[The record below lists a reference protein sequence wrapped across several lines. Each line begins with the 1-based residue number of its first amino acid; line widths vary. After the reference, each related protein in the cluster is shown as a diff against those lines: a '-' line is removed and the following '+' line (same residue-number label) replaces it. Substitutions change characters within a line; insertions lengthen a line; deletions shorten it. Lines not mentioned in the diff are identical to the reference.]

1 MQPSSLQQYEK
12 RKSFAVAYQEIL
24 GKKNKDKKKTVLSG
38 VSTLWRN
45 EMEDSVFIK
54 IEDAFGK
61 IFLALDTKFLAKTK
75 TKDSVFWWI

>member
-1 MQPSSLQQYEK
+1 
-12 RKSFAVAYQEIL
+12 
-24 GKKNKDKKKTVLSG
+24 
-38 VSTLWRN
+38 
-45 EMEDSVFIK
+45 MEDSVFIK